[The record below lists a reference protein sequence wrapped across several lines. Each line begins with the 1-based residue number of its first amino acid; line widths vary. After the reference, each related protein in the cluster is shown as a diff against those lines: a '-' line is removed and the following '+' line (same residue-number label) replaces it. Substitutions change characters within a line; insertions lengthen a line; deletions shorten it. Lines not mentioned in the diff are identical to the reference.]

1 MNRFVICTS
10 LLFAACASSGDG
22 GHHRPGPG
30 AAERQFA
37 MIKSLEGTWA
47 GKAAHEGGESFPVE
61 VRYRVTAA
69 GSAVEETLFPGTE
82 HEMVTLYHLD
92 GDRLM
97 LTHYCSAGNQP
108 TMVAEKA
115 AEDSKTIRFRFLRAT
130 NMRSSA
136 DAHMHQAEMTLEGE
150 RLRSQWTMF
159 QDGRPTEEARFELTR
174 KSGPGLQA
182 LGYMSASPDDRK
194 ANLGRVRLIRSGE

>member
-1 MNRFVICTS
+1 VKRFVICTS

-30 AAERQFA
+30 AAERQFET
-37 MIKSLEGTWA
+37 IKSLEGTWA
-47 GKAAHEGGESFPVE
+47 GKAAHEGGEGFPVE

-69 GSAVEETLFPGTE
+69 GSAVEETLFPGTD

-115 AEDSKTIRFRFLRAT
+115 PEGSKTIRFRFLRAT
-130 NMRSSA
+130 NMRSNA
-136 DAHMHQAEMTLEGE
+136 DAHMHQAEMTLDGE
-150 RLRSQWTMF
+150 KLKSQWTMF
-159 QDGRPTEEARFELTR
+159 QDGKPTEEARFELTR
-174 KSGPGLQA
+174 KTKLSG
-182 LGYMSASPDDRK
+182 LGYVSVDGNS
-194 ANLGRVRLIRSGE
+194 ANLGPVRLIRSGN